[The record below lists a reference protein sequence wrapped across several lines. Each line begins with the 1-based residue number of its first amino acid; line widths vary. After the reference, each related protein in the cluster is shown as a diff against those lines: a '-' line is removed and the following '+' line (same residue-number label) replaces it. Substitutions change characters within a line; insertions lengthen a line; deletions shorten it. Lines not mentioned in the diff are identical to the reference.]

1 MDYKFLGLSTAYPCD
16 DPEGCQCE
24 DCDKNDETK
33 TIALAERNDQ
43 YLQFTFPGEVSLK
56 EIESLVEKAL
66 TEENYE
72 VIEDPSEFIQD
83 DYYYNVEIPVEEGDN
98 VIEPLDDAKK
108 VNCFSRNEIDHYKKI
123 QSFDSVPP
131 SIRKFHGVTASN
143 NLIQQLCLEDTL
155 GSLDDY
161 LENPDLPFDNL
172 PFIRQIAG
180 GLKFLHSHG
189 IVHGDIGL
197 CCIHLRTL
205 DEPVISGFQCAHE
218 VGGKPRPSREG
229 CAMYGSSIWGG
240 VNVAN
245 EEIGKTANDVY
256 GLGSVIWS
264 IATHREPYSHLSV
277 IERYIAISEG
287 KTEDLDEVSD
297 PTLREIIRKCWE
309 YCEIDPI
316 IELLDK
322 AIESSPKSS

>member
-1 MDYKFLGLSTAYPCD
+1 
-16 DPEGCQCE
+16 
-24 DCDKNDETK
+24 
-33 TIALAERNDQ
+33 
-43 YLQFTFPGEVSLK
+43 
-56 EIESLVEKAL
+56 SLVEKAL

-72 VIEDPSEFIQD
+72 VIGDTSEFLDHDHD
-83 DYYYNVEIPVEEGDN
+83 DPVEIPVEEGDN
-98 VIEPLDDAKK
+98 VVEPLDDTKRI
-108 VNCFSRNEIDHYKKI
+108 NEYSRNEIDHYKKI
-123 QSFDSVPP
+123 QSFDLVPP

-143 NLIQQLCLEDTL
+143 NLVQQLCLEKTL
-155 GSLDDY
+155 GSLRDY
-161 LENPDLPFDNL
+161 LEKPDRSFDNL
-172 PFIRQIAG
+172 AFIRQIAG

-205 DEPVISGFQCAHE
+205 DEPVICGFECAHE
-218 VGGKPRPSREG
+218 VGGKPRPSSG
-229 CAMYGSSIWGG
+229 GSILYGSSIWGG
-240 VNVAN
+240 AKVAN

-264 IATHREPYSHLSV
+264 LATRREPYSNLPL
-277 IERYIAISEG
+277 IQRAIAISEG